1 MKQVVA
7 GIDIGGT
14 NTVFGLTDREGTIHA
29 TGSLKTDSYNDG
41 EVFIQD
47 LSKAIS
53 EALTNDLKLVGIGIG
68 CPNGNHYNGT
78 MENAP
83 NLKMKGI
90 VPFVKRFEEIF
101 SVPTVLTNDA
111 NAAAIG
117 EMVFGGAKGLKDF
130 IMVTLGTGVGS
141 GFVANGQMVYGHDSF
156 AGEFGHT
163 LISPNDDRP
172 CGCGRKG
179 CIESY
184 ASAPGM
190 AKTFVELT
198 EKHTGKKLENITSY
212 DVLVEAEKGNP
223 IAIETFDFTAKM
235 LGMALANA
243 VAITSPSH
251 IFLFGGPV
259 KAGHFLLDP
268 LKKYMDDYMLFVMKG
283 KVKLQI
289 SELMDKNAAILGSAA
304 LIWEY
309 LDRK

>member
-14 NTVFGLTDREGTIHA
+14 NTVFGLTDRDGTIHA
-29 TGSLKTDSYNDG
+29 TGSLKTVDYSDG
-41 EVFIQD
+41 EIFIQD
-47 LSKAIS
+47 LSNAILKT
-53 EALTNDLKLVGIGIG
+53 LTDDMKLVGVGIG
-68 CPNGNHYNGT
+68 CPNGNHYEGS
-78 MENAP
+78 MVNAP

-90 VPFVKRFEEIF
+90 VPFVKRFEEIL

-130 IMVTLGTGVGS
+130 VMVTLGTGVGS
-141 GFVANGQMVYGHDSF
+141 GFVANGQMIYGHDSF
-156 AGEFGHT
+156 AGEIGHT
-163 LISPNDDRP
+163 LIFPEGRL

-179 CIESY
+179 CLEAYTS
-184 ASAPGM
+184 ASGI

-198 EKHTGKKLENITSY
+198 EKQTGEKLENITSY
-212 DVLVEAEKGNP
+212 DVLLEAEKGNP
-223 IAIETFDFTAKM
+223 IAVETFDYTAKI
-235 LGMALANA
+235 LGFALSNA

-259 KAGHFLLDP
+259 KAGHFLLEP
-268 LKKYMDDYMLFVMKG
+268 LKKHMEDYMLFVFKN
-283 KVKLQI
+283 KVELKV